1 MDRSFEDGQEAPA
14 SCLTMSLIESWCK
27 LAKEK
32 NHVGAL
38 CNLLKAYRTACH
50 YGDGEDD
57 EFANKYNISS
67 SHVFNKVMFFTV
79 SEVDGIFRKMLGM
92 DMKETA
98 RFDAEK
104 CARWKKFQ
112 PLVKSYLG
120 NTLHILTQM
129 TDNQMI
135 SFTLKR
141 VKASTCFLGVIPRF
155 ARKYLKVLLINY

>member
-1 MDRSFEDGQEAPA
+1 M
-14 SCLTMSLIESWCK
+14 
-27 LAKEK
+27 
-32 NHVGAL
+32 GAL

-50 YGDGEDD
+50 YGDGEED

-67 SHVFNKVMFFTV
+67 SHVFNKVMFFTL
-79 SEVDGIFRKMLGM
+79 SEVDGIFRKMLGI
-92 DMKETA
+92 DTKETSH
-98 RFDAEK
+98 FDAEK
-104 CARWKKFQ
+104 CARWKKFE

-141 VKASTCFLGVIPRF
+141 LKASTSFMGALPRF
-155 ARKYLKVLLINY
+155 ARKYLKVPLIYYPMICFPYLHFEMKYQIDA